1 MDTCCIHCEALAA
14 KQLPELLQKT
24 LNELVQ
30 IVNYIKTRSLQS
42 RLFSLLCKDIR
53 SEHEQLHIHTEVR
66 WLSRGRILTRF
77 FELRD
82 EVRVFLLDTKYAF
95 FLTDFSWLCST
106 AYLADVFEHHLN
118 VLNMFKVENK
128 ISAMVK

>member
-30 IVNYIKTRSLQS
+30 IVNYIKTRSLKS
-42 RLFSLLCKDIR
+42 RLFSLLCKDVR

-82 EVRVFLLDTKYAF
+82 EVRVFLLDTK
-95 FLTDFSWLCST
+95 
-106 AYLADVFEHHLN
+106 
-118 VLNMFKVENK
+118 
-128 ISAMVK
+128 